1 VLSVD
6 SEKVVLKRLFDLIKK
21 NALIF
26 GKFTLA
32 SGEESTYYFDI
43 KKAVFDPETIDLIA
57 TAILDR
63 LKDEDFDFLGGME
76 VGAIPLIAAVV
87 LKSFK
92 EGRPISGF
100 FVRKKLKDHGT
111 RKRVEGWVEKGS
123 KVILLED
130 VTTSGT
136 SIMEAIGTVEEM
148 GCTVKK
154 VITIIDREKGA
165 EERLKSLGIEF
176 YALFKKSDFG
186 V

>member
-1 VLSVD
+1 MSINVD
-6 SEKVVLKRLFDLIKK
+6 NMVLKRLFELIKK

-32 SGEESTYYFDI
+32 SGEESNYYFDI
-43 KKAVFDPETIDLIA
+43 KKAIFDSETIDLIA
-57 TAILDR
+57 TAILGH

-76 VGAIPLIAAVV
+76 VGAIPLIASVV
-87 LKSFK
+87 LKSSK

-100 FVRKKLKDHGT
+100 FVRKKLKEHGT
-111 RKRVEGWVEKGS
+111 RNRVEGWIEEGS

-130 VTTSGT
+130 VTTSG
-136 SIMEAIGTVEEM
+136 SSVMEAVSVVEEM
-148 GCTVKK
+148 DCTVKK
-154 VITIIDREKGA
+154 VITIVDREKGA
-165 EERLKSLGIEF
+165 RERLKSRGIDF